1 MRTSWHG
8 RLLALVVLPVLE
20 CQSPSTSREVQNS
33 NDGNITK
40 QRGEASEPTN
50 HPPDT
55 ATLLGA
61 DWVRCPVL
69 CAVKHLN
76 VDPPDELC
84 NEQMDPGLEMEQRPV
99 AVSLCLPSSYNSN
112 L

>member
-1 MRTSWHG
+1 MRASWHG

-20 CQSPSTSREVQNS
+20 CRSPGTSREVQNS

-55 ATLLGA
+55 ACRLGPVSGVVCGNCSEFTL
-61 DWVRCPVL
+61 
-69 CAVKHLN
+69 KHLN
-76 VDPPDELC
+76 VDPPGELYI
-84 NEQMDPGLEMEQRPV
+84 EPMDPGLEMD
-99 AVSLCLPSSYNSN
+99 
-112 L
+112 

>member
-8 RLLALVVLPVLE
+8 GLLALVVLPVLE
-20 CQSPSTSREVQNS
+20 CRSPGTSREVQNS

-55 ATLLGA
+55 AAVLCSVQTGSG
-61 DWVRCPVL
+61 VRCYVRQL
-69 CAVKHLN
+69 FRVHAKTFEC
-76 VDPPDELC
+76 
-84 NEQMDPGLEMEQRPV
+84 
-99 AVSLCLPSSYNSN
+99 
-112 L
+112 

>member
-8 RLLALVVLPVLE
+8 GLLALVVLRVLE
-20 CQSPSTSREVQNS
+20 CRSPGTSREVQNS

-55 ATLLGA
+55 ACRLGPVSGVVCGNCSEFTL
-61 DWVRCPVL
+61 
-69 CAVKHLN
+69 KHLN
-76 VDPPDELC
+76 VDPPGELY
-84 NEQMDPGLEMEQRPV
+84 NEPMDPGLEMD
-99 AVSLCLPSSYNSN
+99 
-112 L
+112 